1 MKREEIIAQQR
12 MDRAGRFGGKLA
24 PEEAIKI
31 YRAIIELGDSKFQR
45 AQVIPSKFFIHC
57 LGKTSR
63 LKGLCTGSGREKVF
77 YKVHLAITNASWQQ
91 TIPLIIDDVTVNV
104 ITDERGG
111 LDPRLS
117 SAIEAAVKSFNLQD
131 ENPISPSQSMQTSL
145 PVRPASQNLQSISSS
160 NDNVTDTVDVGSTN
174 GTMGTTSTISLVLR
188 SGNRKGEEEAAHVNM
203 NKRESSDSESDDEWD
218 KVDGKECC

>member
-1 MKREEIIAQQR
+1 
-12 MDRAGRFGGKLA
+12 
-24 PEEAIKI
+24 
-31 YRAIIELGDSKFQR
+31 
-45 AQVIPSKFFIHC
+45 
-57 LGKTSR
+57 
-63 LKGLCTGSGREKVF
+63 
-77 YKVHLAITNASWQQ
+77 
-91 TIPLIIDDVTVNV
+91 
-104 ITDERGG
+104 
-111 LDPRLS
+111 
-117 SAIEAAVKSFNLQD
+117 
-131 ENPISPSQSMQTSL
+131 MQTSL